1 MNFFQVQG
9 NKLKEEFNFGKETL
23 RPNLPF
29 VSTIPFIGIMFFW
42 TKSDFISL
50 NNGTK

>member
-29 VSTIPFIGIMFFW
+29 VSTIL
-42 TKSDFISL
+42 SL
-50 NNGTK
+50 GLCSFEQNQILFP